1 MALTTAQIIVILA
14 GANNSNRRKPRPRK
28 GGNK

>member
-1 MALTTAQIIVILA
+1 MALTTAQIIIILA
-14 GANNSNRRKPRPRK
+14 GAKNNKKKPRPRK

>member
-14 GANNSNRRKPRPRK
+14 GANNKKKPQPRK

>member
-14 GANNSNRRKPRPRK
+14 GAKNNKKKPRPRK
-28 GGNK
+28 GRDK